1 MQDSSDPSNPPRTR
15 AILHKSPPDPPQVRD
30 GVAARMPEPPA
41 GFADSDA
48 SFSASSGP
56 LGASPDR
63 SGVTAWVTGP
73 RGTFPG
79 DGRIEAPVAVPTG
92 PRLTFAPRT
101 DLRRRPSGLL
111 VGLVITALMLAV
123 PVVLLLR
130 DQGRG
135 DGAAGSDVVGTS
147 VVAGVRVGTTTVG
160 LDPETAGLNG
170 LQARAA
176 ADQPVV
182 TRDLG
187 ERWVPQVSSKRYGLV
202 AEGITWRHA
211 EILREHEELRARYP
225 TARLLWSGAW
235 STFSYSDFWITVI
248 GIGFP
253 TAGGAISWCAGHGF
267 DRDHCYAK
275 LISTTHPVEGSTG
288 YQ

>member
-1 MQDSSDPSNPPRTR
+1 M
-15 AILHKSPPDPPQVRD
+15 
-30 GVAARMPEPPA
+30 
-41 GFADSDA
+41 
-48 SFSASSGP
+48 
-56 LGASPDR
+56 
-63 SGVTAWVTGP
+63 TGP
-73 RGTFPG
+73 RGTFPE
-79 DGRIEAPVAVPTG
+79 DGHIDAPVAVPTG

-101 DLRRRPSGLL
+101 NLRRRPSGLL
-111 VGLVITALMLAV
+111 VGLVVAALMLAV

-130 DQGRG
+130 DPGRG
-135 DGAAGSDVVGTS
+135 GSAAGSDVVGTS
-147 VVAGVRVGTTTVG
+147 VVAGVRVGTTTATV
-160 LDPETAGLNG
+160 DPETAGLTG

-176 ADQPVV
+176 ADQPVLA
-182 TRDLG
+182 RDLG

-225 TARLLWSGAW
+225 TARLLWSGGW
-235 STFSYSDFWITVI
+235 STFSYPDFWITVI

>member
-1 MQDSSDPSNPPRTR
+1 M
-15 AILHKSPPDPPQVRD
+15 PDPGGPSQVRA
-30 GVAARMPEPPA
+30 GVAARM
-41 GFADSDA
+41 
-48 SFSASSGP
+48 
-56 LGASPDR
+56 
-63 SGVTAWVTGP
+63 TGP
-73 RGTFPG
+73 SGAFPES
-79 DGRIEAPVAVPTG
+79 GRIDAPVAVPTG

-111 VGLVITALMLAV
+111 VGLLVAALMLAV
-123 PVVLLLR
+123 PVVLWVR

-135 DGAAGSDVVGTS
+135 DSAAGSVVVETS
-147 VVAGVRVGTTTVG
+147 VVAGVRVGTTTGSV
-160 LDPETAGLNG
+160 DPETAGLNG
-170 LQARAA
+170 LQTRAA

-182 TRDLG
+182 ARDLG

-225 TARLLWSGAW
+225 RARLLWSGAW
-235 STFSYSDFWITVI
+235 STFSYPDFWITVI

>member
-1 MQDSSDPSNPPRTR
+1 M
-15 AILHKSPPDPPQVRD
+15 L
-30 GVAARMPEPPA
+30 
-41 GFADSDA
+41 
-48 SFSASSGP
+48 
-56 LGASPDR
+56 
-63 SGVTAWVTGP
+63 
-73 RGTFPG
+73 
-79 DGRIEAPVAVPTG
+79 VPTG

-111 VGLVITALMLAV
+111 VGLVVAALMLAV

-130 DQGRG
+130 DQGRE
-135 DGAAGSDVVGTS
+135 DRAVGSDVAASS
-147 VVAGVRVGTTTVG
+147 VVAGVRVGTTTTASV
-160 LDPETAGLNG
+160 DPEAAGLNG

-182 TRDLG
+182 ARELG

-225 TARLLWSGAW
+225 MARLLWSGAW
-235 STFSYSDFWITVI
+235 STFSYPDFWITVI